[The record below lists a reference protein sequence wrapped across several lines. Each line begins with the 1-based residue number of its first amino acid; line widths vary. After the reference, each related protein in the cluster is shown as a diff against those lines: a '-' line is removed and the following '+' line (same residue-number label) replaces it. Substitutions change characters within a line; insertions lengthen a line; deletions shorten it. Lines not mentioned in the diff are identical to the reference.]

1 LLCSDGLSGPV
12 PAQDLADVLTKPE
25 TPAQIAEQLIVRAN
39 ERGGPDNVA
48 ALIIDCQGGHKTALP
63 ADSVPP
69 PPPEV
74 LAMFDEG
81 MTSEP
86 ELLILGIQDLDVA
99 DAVSASD
106 DLLKA
111 IEDLLEHR

>member
-1 LLCSDGLSGPV
+1 M
-12 PAQDLADVLTKPE
+12 PATEMAKVLARPE
-25 TPAQIAEQLIVRAN
+25 EPAAIAEQLLSLAIVHGA
-39 ERGGPDNVA
+39 PDNVA
-48 ALIIDCQGGHKTALP
+48 ALIIDCQGGHTSALP

-69 PPPEV
+69 PPPEL
-74 LAMFDEG
+74 LAAMLAEPS
-81 MTSEP
+81 SEP

-111 IEDLLEHR
+111 IEDLLGQR

>member
-1 LLCSDGLSGPV
+1 MLEM
-12 PAQDLADVLTKPE
+12 AQILAKPE
-25 TPAQIAEQLIVRAN
+25 PPAVIADELIALAN
-39 ERGGPDNVA
+39 AKGGPDNIA
-48 ALIIDCQGGHKTALP
+48 ALIIDCRGGHKSALP

-74 LAMFDEG
+74 LAMVAEAEALA
-81 MTSEP
+81 EP

-111 IEDLLEHR
+111 IEDLLGHR